1 MSSNYNFPPWI
12 MALLLGQFFFSKHS
26 SSLDS
31 TVNTP
36 NTSLAI
42 SLHQVFLHSSVL
54 GLRGLLVETCFMFYT
69 GWKPKNQKDSCPCF
83 CYYFFAVTPPQTR
96 ILKLNM
102 GVWTQMMSKLQTA
115 DLQVRQKKC
124 SGLVIISIGSTNE
137 FHLIS
142 RISPIKDDIA
152 RVVVWVKSKLG
163 NLRGRSKPG
172 RVRLKKPG
180 NKGFLK

>member
-1 MSSNYNFPPWI
+1 MF
-12 MALLLGQFFFSKHS
+12 LLGLWHYYWVSFSFQSIVVLWTPRWTLRTHLSPSLSIRS
-26 SSLDS
+26 SCI
-31 TVNTP
+31 V
-36 NTSLAI
+36 
-42 SLHQVFLHSSVL
+42 VFLASGGCWWKLVSCFTQDRSLKVKRIPVL
-54 GLRGLLVETCFMFYT
+54 V
-69 GWKPKNQKDSCPCF
+69 CF